1 MSIMRGVF
9 ENYFVYLFALCF
21 ELFGAIWSQ
30 IFIPS
35 LASKECVLFSLQ
47 SSRMIFDNR
56 PPFSMIEY
64 RMGVSLF

>member
-1 MSIMRGVF
+1 MSIMCSVF

-21 ELFGAIWSQ
+21 ELFGAFDHGYS
-30 IFIPS
+30 FLRSPLKS
-35 LASKECVLFSLQ
+35 ASLFSLQ